1 MVYAGRINDQTKNIS
16 SALINPGMQY
26 SLLNRSIRILVFF
39 VLVFVALYYAKD
51 FLIPIA
57 LAGILSMLMLPISQ
71 KLEKKGWPRG
81 LAVLCCLLLLLAVIA
96 LLVFILSWQ
105 IAGLTEDLTN
115 IQGKV
120 KDFLANAQKYI
131 DEHFGITPQEQNKI
145 IESQQQSGSGGSSTA
160 FNIFAF
166 IGGFAADFVLTMV
179 YIFLFI
185 YFRGHLK
192 TFILK
197 LVPADNQ
204 KKTIKVIDQ
213 SCNVSQ
219 QYLGGL
225 AMMIACLWVA
235 YGIGFSLVG
244 VKNALFFAVL
254 CGVLEIIPFV
264 GNLVGSSL
272 ALLMV
277 IMQGGSNTMI
287 LGVIIVYA
295 VIQFFQTY
303 ILEPLVVGAEVN
315 INPLFTIMALVVGEM
330 VWGLPG
336 MIMAIPLLGMV
347 KIICENIEPLKPY
360 AFLIGEKK
368 KRGERSW
375 VQKIKQRFTNNRQA
389 A

>member
-1 MVYAGRINDQTKNIS
+1 
-16 SALINPGMQY
+16 MQQ
-26 SLLNRSIRILVFF
+26 SLLIRSIRILVFF
-39 VLVFVALYYAKD
+39 ILGFVALYYARD
-51 FLIPIA
+51 FLIPVA
-57 LAGILSMLMLPISQ
+57 MAGILSMLMLPISQ

-81 LAVLCCLLLLLAVIA
+81 LAVFCCLLILLAVVA
-96 LLVFILSWQ
+96 LLVFVLSWQ

-131 DEHFGITPQEQNKI
+131 DEHFGITPQEQKKI

-166 IGGFAADFVLTMV
+166 IGGFAADFILTMV

-185 YFRGHLK
+185 YFRSHLK
-192 TFILK
+192 KFILK

-213 SCNVSQ
+213 SCNISQ

-235 YGIGFSLVG
+235 YGIGFSIVG
-244 VKNALFFAVL
+244 VNNALFFAVL

-277 IMQGGSNTMI
+277 IMQGGSGAMI

-330 VWGLPG
+330 VWGVPG
-336 MIMAIPLLGMV
+336 MIMAIPLLGIV

-375 VQKIKQRFTNNRQA
+375 MQKIKQLFANKRQA

>member
-1 MVYAGRINDQTKNIS
+1 
-16 SALINPGMQY
+16 MQN
-26 SLLNRSIRILVFF
+26 SLLNRTIRILVFF
-39 VLVFVALYYAKD
+39 ILVFVALYYARD
-51 FLIPIA
+51 FLIPVA
-57 LAGILSMLMLPISQ
+57 MAGILSMLMLPISQ

-81 LAVLCCLLLLLAVIA
+81 LAVLCCVLLLLAVMA
-96 LLVFILSWQ
+96 LLIFILSWQ
-105 IAGLTEDLTN
+105 IAGLTDDFTN

-120 KDFLANAQKYI
+120 KVFLANAQQYI
-131 DEHFGITPQEQNKI
+131 DEHFGITPQEQKKI
-145 IESQQQSGSGGSSTA
+145 IEKQQSGSSDGSSTA
-160 FNIFAF
+160 FNIVSFM
-166 IGGFAADFVLTMV
+166 GGFAADFILTLV

-192 TFILK
+192 SFILK

-204 KKTIKVIDQ
+204 KKTIKIIDQ

-235 YGIGFSLVG
+235 YGIGFSIVG
-244 VKNALFFAVL
+244 VQNALFFAVL
-254 CGVLEIIPFV
+254 CGVLEIVPFV

-277 IMQGGSNTMI
+277 IIQGGSNTMI
-287 LGVIIVYA
+287 IGVVIVYA

-315 INPLFTIMALVVGEM
+315 INPLFTIMVLVVGEM

-336 MIMAIPLLGMV
+336 MIMAIPLLGIV

-368 KRGERSW
+368 KRGERTW
-375 VQKIKQRFTNNRQA
+375 VQKIKKRFSNSRQA